1 MFINMT
7 YFLQVVLPALIAIVI
22 GVIIERILA
31 YLVSKFGK
39 RRELDPSHVHLLK
52 LIARW
57 LIIIVLVIVV
67 AGIFGIGARSIWV
80 SLAAFIA
87 MMVLGFFAAWSIL
100 SNLLAFLIIMVVR
113 PFRMGNS
120 VVVMPENIAGEIIDI
135 NLLYHKLKTKGDGVI
150 LVPNVTFIT
159 KFVLVSSEK

>member
-1 MFINMT
+1 MFNMT

-22 GVIIERILA
+22 GVIVERILA
-31 YLVSKFGK
+31 SLVSRFGK
-39 RRELDPSHVHLLK
+39 RRGVDPSHIHLIK
-52 LIARW
+52 LTIRW

-67 AGIFGIGARSIWV
+67 AGIFGIGAQSIWI

-87 MMVLGFFAAWSIL
+87 MMVVGFFAAWSIL

-113 PFRMGNS
+113 PFRIGNR
-120 VVVMPENIAGEIIDI
+120 VVVMPENIAGEIIDM
-135 NLLYHKLKTKGDGVI
+135 NLLYHKLKSEEGDEI

-159 KFVLVSSEK
+159 KFVSVSSKK

>member
-1 MFINMT
+1 MFNMT

-22 GVIIERILA
+22 GVIVGRVLA
-31 YLVSKFGK
+31 SLISKFGK
-39 RRELDPSHVHLLK
+39 RRELDPSHIHSLK
-52 LIARW
+52 LIVRW

-67 AGIFGIGARSIWV
+67 AGIFGIGVQSIWI

-87 MMVLGFFAAWSIL
+87 MMVVSFFAAWSIL
-100 SNLLAFLIIMVVR
+100 SNLLAFLIIMVMG
-113 PFRMGNS
+113 PFRIGDK

-135 NLLYHKLKTKGDGVI
+135 NLFYHKLKTEEDGVI

-159 KFVLVSSEK
+159 KFVLVSSKK